1 MKGARQMIRQILD
14 DTMQLH
20 GWQVPRGVLDY
31 ETDVLTGKIDQPR
44 WQPEPSLAEQYLTV
58 RTSNEAQALADT
70 CWFACAVFPEYT
82 QRRGLSRSYYIQIG
96 QTCYDRSR
104 QSQTTIMM
112 RDHFEFLAETVY
124 TAIRHCGDFRSMWR

>member
-1 MKGARQMIRQILD
+1 MTAAQSMIRQILD

-20 GWQVPRGVLDY
+20 GWQVPKKILDY
-31 ETDVLTGKIDQPR
+31 ETEILSDKINQPR
-44 WQPEPSLAEQYLTV
+44 WQPKPSLAERYLAV
-58 RTSNEAQALADT
+58 RTSEAAQALADT

-82 QRRGLSRSYYIQIG
+82 VRGGLSRNYYIQIG

-124 TAIRHCGDFRSMWR
+124 TAIRHYGSFRNMWD

>member
-1 MKGARQMIRQILD
+1 MTGARDMIRQILD

-20 GWQVPRGVLDY
+20 GWQVPQRILDY
-31 ETDVLTGKIDQPR
+31 ETDLLTGRIGQPR
-44 WQPEPSLAEQYLTV
+44 WQPEPSLAERYLRV
-58 RTSNEAQALADT
+58 RTHDEAQALADT

-82 QRRGLSRSYYIQIG
+82 QRRGLTRSYYIQIG

-104 QSQTTIMM
+104 PSPTVQIM

-124 TAIRHCGDFRSMWR
+124 TAIRHCGDFRSMWD

>member
-1 MKGARQMIRQILD
+1 MTQAAQMIRQILD

-20 GWQVPRGVLDY
+20 GWQVPKKILDY
-31 ETDVLTGKIDQPR
+31 ETDVLTGRIDKPR
-44 WQPEPSLAEQYLTV
+44 WQPEPSLAERYLRV

-82 QRRGLSRSYYIQIG
+82 QRRGMTRNYYIQIG
-96 QTCYDRSR
+96 QVCYDRSR
-104 QSQTTIMM
+104 QSQTVKIM

-124 TAIRHCGDFRSMWR
+124 TAIRHYGRYRSMWD